1 MEKINLISVWYSE
14 EQMISLEDYTRHIL
28 VETQLE
34 KPILLQEI
42 SLYNQDTT
50 YERFMDDLRH
60 C

>member
-1 MEKINLISVWYSE
+1 
-14 EQMISLEDYTRHIL
+14 MISLEDYTRHIL